1 MMLCPKCTVPARL
14 VNAADSNKIV
24 YWCPACRTFME
35 KPRVAQMPSA
45 TPVGARQALL
55 R

>member
-1 MMLCPKCTVPARL
+1 MMLCPRCTVPARL

-35 KPRVAQMPSA
+35 KPRVAQLPSTPAPQKMPVS
-45 TPVGARQALL
+45 
-55 R
+55 